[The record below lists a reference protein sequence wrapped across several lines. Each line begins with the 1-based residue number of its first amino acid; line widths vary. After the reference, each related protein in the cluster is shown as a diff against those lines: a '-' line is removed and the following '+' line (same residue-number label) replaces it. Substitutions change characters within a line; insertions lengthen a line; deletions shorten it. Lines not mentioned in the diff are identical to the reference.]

1 MGERSVQLIN
11 YTPHTIGICQP
22 DGTIISIPSSGEI
35 RVMPVKHN
43 NGKLPNGVQLQTV
56 TYQKL
61 ILPDRQPGTW
71 LIVSGY
77 VVHRAQIEYPDRT
90 DLICPDT
97 SKGSL
102 VRNSDGKIIAVR
114 KFIRVGV

>member
-22 DGTIISIPSSGEI
+22 DGTIIPIPSSGEI
-35 RVMPVKHN
+35 RGMPVNHN
-43 NGKLPNGVQLQTV
+43 NGTLPNGVQLHTV
-56 TYQKL
+56 TYQTQ

-71 LIVSGY
+71 LIVRGY
-77 VVHRAQIEYPDRT
+77 VIHRAQIEYPDRT

-97 SKGSL
+97 RKGSL
-102 VRNSDGKIIAVR
+102 ARNSDGNTIAVR
-114 KFIRVGV
+114 KVIRVGV